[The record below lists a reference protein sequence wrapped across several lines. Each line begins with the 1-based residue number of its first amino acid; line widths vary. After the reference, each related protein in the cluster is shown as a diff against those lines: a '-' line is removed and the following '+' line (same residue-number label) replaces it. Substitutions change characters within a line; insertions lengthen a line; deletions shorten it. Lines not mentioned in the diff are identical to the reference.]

1 MIPKME
7 KKMAR
12 QNEYKASLTREQFL
26 FYEIRIVARLRVQ
39 GEAAENSLKK
49 VLADNLFQF
58 PTERMVTSI
67 FQTCQKRLD
76 MLESNELI
84 QEIAFG
90 TAEDAKLINL
100 YSMMCYN
107 RLVWDF
113 MVTVIGEKYRTKDD
127 SITQSDLNLFM
138 IRLQE
143 QSDTVA
149 SWSDSTVQKIKQVLK
164 RALVE
169 SGYLSSAKATEL
181 QPVYPSETLLDAIRA
196 NRDQDAFAA
205 FNYFPA

>member
-1 MIPKME
+1 
-7 KKMAR
+7 MAR

-113 MVTVIGEKYRTKDD
+113 MVNVIGEKYRTKDD

>member
-1 MIPKME
+1 
-7 KKMAR
+7 MAR

-26 FYEIRIVARLRVQ
+26 YYEMRVVARLSLQ
-39 GEAAENSLKK
+39 EETAENSLAK
-49 VLADNLFQF
+49 VLEDNLFQF
-58 PTERMVTSI
+58 PTERMIASI
-67 FQTCQKRLD
+67 FQTCQRRLD
-76 MLESNELI
+76 SLESDELVK
-84 QEIAFG
+84 EIAFG
-90 TAEDAKLINL
+90 STEDAKLINL
-100 YSMMCYN
+100 YSMMRYN

-143 QSDTVA
+143 QSDAVA
-149 SWSDSTVQKIKQVLK
+149 SWSDNTIQKIKQVLK

-169 SGYLSSAKATEL
+169 SGYLTSAKATEL
-181 QPVYPSETLLDAIRA
+181 QPVFPSEALLDAIRV

-205 FNYFPA
+205 FNYFPV